1 MFRDLLGH
9 ERNRR
14 PEVDTQIRAYMNI
27 RLLRK
32 TKARKLQYNNELGM
46 TRSLLDYVH
55 NMWEGK

>member
-14 PEVDTQIRAYMNI
+14 PEVDTQIRAYMN
-27 RLLRK
+27 